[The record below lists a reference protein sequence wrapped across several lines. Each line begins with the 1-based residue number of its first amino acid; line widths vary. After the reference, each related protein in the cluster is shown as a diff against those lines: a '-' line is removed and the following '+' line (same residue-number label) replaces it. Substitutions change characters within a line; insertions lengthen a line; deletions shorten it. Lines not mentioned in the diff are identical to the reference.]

1 MAVGAELS
9 VVILWRFWI
18 STLPDSFFPSPP
30 PKKKTKSFPGGPM
43 RAWLFCFGGHA
54 RRLPG
59 FERRPGRILGP
70 VRLSRSFGVALGK
83 KRKSWA
89 VFERALRNRAPGR
102 RRQTAPSFGWA
113 ARHAAKRRQNG
124 ALGLAR
130 GAAHRGGLFENVGS
144 YGGNRFVGLLGP
156 PIGAA
161 FACGRS
167 RSRRSTLF
175 RLKRRCSR
183 LPPLCGSASQPGRC
197 FCRSARK
204 PKGLGWQRI
213 LGVAGSLCFDAAS

>member
-1 MAVGAELS
+1 MAFLFWRPRASLAWIRETTGPNLGTGSLEP
-9 VVILWRFWI
+9 ILWR
-18 STLPDSFFPSPP
+18 
-30 PKKKTKSFPGGPM
+30 
-43 RAWLFCFGGHA
+43 CA
-54 RRLPG
+54 R
-59 FERRPGRILGP
+59 EN
-70 VRLSRSFGVALGK
+70 
-83 KRKSWA
+83 
-89 VFERALRNRAPGR
+89 ERALRNRAPGR
-102 RRQTAPSFGWA
+102 RRQAAPSFGWA

-167 RSRRSTLF
+167 RSRRSALF

>member
-1 MAVGAELS
+1 MRA
-9 VVILWRFWI
+9 
-18 STLPDSFFPSPP
+18 PP
-30 PKKKTKSFPGGPM
+30 PPPQKKKQSHSPGVPCELGFSVLAAT
-43 RAWLFCFGGHA
+43 RVAC
-54 RRLPG
+54 PG

-83 KRKSWA
+83 KSKSWA

-102 RRQTAPSFGWA
+102 RRQTASSLGWA

-156 PIGAA
+156 PIVAA

-167 RSRRSTLF
+167 RSRRSALF

-183 LPPLCGSASQPGRC
+183 LPPLCGSASQPGCC